1 MLHKTIFFPLL
12 ITILSGCYA
21 EPLKYKLGIGTFWIE
36 GTVLEQNGNSLDSD
50 SFILIVEYFP
60 RFIQFENESP
70 IYVPRARLAFPNK
83 KGDFRIKFDLK
94 ATSIELAF
102 VAEGY
107 KMHRFFFRRQL
118 GVGDLKYDLN
128 LKKSISWKNEFFLQ
142 TRPYLERFIIEQRYG
157 MPDSQQMFLGNWLAE
172 IKRLFLKN

>member
-1 MLHKTIFFPLL
+1 
-12 ITILSGCYA
+12 
-21 EPLKYKLGIGTFWIE
+21 
-36 GTVLEQNGNSLDSD
+36 
-50 SFILIVEYFP
+50 
-60 RFIQFENESP
+60 
-70 IYVPRARLAFPNK
+70 
-83 KGDFRIKFDLK
+83 
-94 ATSIELAF
+94 
-102 VAEGY
+102 
-107 KMHRFFFRRQL
+107 MHRFFFRRQL